1 MLSELDVIELR
12 VAVDSWESG
21 TVATV
26 LEVRSDSVLAEV
38 ADAKGRTLDTVVV
51 PLAAIAPARSADISG
66 HSRMSEDVLAA
77 DTHESTA

>member
-12 VAVDSWESG
+12 VAVDSWQPG

-38 ADAKGRTLDTVVV
+38 ADADGRTLDTVVV
-51 PLAAIAPARSADISG
+51 PLAAIAPSESADISG
-66 HSRMSEDVLAA
+66 RPRMSEDVHAA
-77 DTHESTA
+77 DTDESAA